1 MAIYG
6 SLVNSDA
13 GGALGFK
20 NLLINGNFDV
30 WQRATTYTSSNIGS
44 YQTADR
50 WYMSTN
56 GGVNVTYSQQA
67 LGFDQNGKSNSM
79 RVQRAS
85 GSSGR
90 FYLTQLMETTVLN
103 RCRGKSVTL
112 SYWAK
117 RGSDLGATD
126 VVVRVGTQTS
136 ETSRDDAK
144 VQYLDST
151 PSLSTSWQ
159 KFSHTLT
166 LTSTSDSASGF
177 LVEFVAER
185 AGGTNVWYEVAQVQL
200 EIGSVAT
207 PFEFRS
213 YQQELAL
220 CQRYYETLETQYLIG
235 IYENAYSAFR
245 TTRLNFKVT
254 KRTSPTASYASGGT
268 MSWAIPGLIGVSA
281 SSNTGMTWN
290 NSVDGCFLVHLR
302 QAGGS
307 APTNQQPYLAEGG
320 GVWGFSSEL

>member
-1 MAIYG
+1 
-6 SLVNSDA
+6 
-13 GGALGFK
+13 
-20 NLLINGNFDV
+20 
-30 WQRATTYTSSNIGS
+30 
-44 YQTADR
+44 
-50 WYMSTN
+50 
-56 GGVNVTYSQQA
+56 
-67 LGFDQNGKSNSM
+67 M

-136 ETSRDDAK
+136 ETTRDDTK

-151 PSLSTSWQ
+151 PSLTTSWQ

-185 AGGTNVWYEVAQVQL
+185 VGGTNVWYEVAQVQL
-200 EIGSVAT
+200 ELGSVAT
-207 PFEFRS
+207 PFEFHS
-213 YQQELAL
+213 YQKELAL
-220 CQRYYETLETQYLIG
+220 CQRYCQVIANQGYETL
-235 IYENAYSAFR
+235 
-245 TTRLNFKVT
+245 
-254 KRTSPTASYASGGT
+254 
-268 MSWAIPGLIGVSA
+268 IGVGMCLTSSRILTDVPLKVQMRTQPSVTLVGTTSQIQNIAAGTGTWYGAQTVNYAPNPYVVRFDINYAAGYFTAGYAAETRIETSTSVVISA
-281 SSNTGMTWN
+281 
-290 NSVDGCFLVHLR
+290 
-302 QAGGS
+302 
-307 APTNQQPYLAEGG
+307 
-320 GVWGFSSEL
+320 EL